1 MSCVEAWMSK
11 CKSLSLKLLK
21 EWDHLS
27 QQDAIDDDRSG
38 QCFHVCLR
46 TVLLSVAPA
55 TSIHL
60 YLCTRDP
67 TYRPVQYSSPGMWRR
82 CFCTWFSLTPLQ
94 KKKKVGIW
102 FGLVVG
108 GYGILC
114 VPTKVTFSLGQNSAR
129 IGSVAPFICRTSW
142 KMAWGHGQLS
152 FLPSCLLYLVEGN
165 HGVSPQTTLVP
176 NCAVF
181 SSHRTVFRTGSPH

>member
-27 QQDAIDDDRSG
+27 QQMPLMMTFRPVFP
-38 QCFHVCLR
+38 CVPW
-46 TVLLSVAPA
+46 TVLLSAPA
-55 TSIHL
+55 TSIQL

-67 TYRPVQYSSPGMWRR
+67 TLQTSSVQQPWNVEEMFSAPG
-82 CFCTWFSLTPLQ
+82 SLPPLQ

-102 FGLVVG
+102 FGLIVG

-114 VPTKVTFSLGQNSAR
+114 VPTKVTFSLGQKFCQNWLR
-129 IGSVAPFICRTSW
+129 GSFICRTSW

-181 SSHRTVFRTGSPH
+181 SSHHTVFRAGSPY